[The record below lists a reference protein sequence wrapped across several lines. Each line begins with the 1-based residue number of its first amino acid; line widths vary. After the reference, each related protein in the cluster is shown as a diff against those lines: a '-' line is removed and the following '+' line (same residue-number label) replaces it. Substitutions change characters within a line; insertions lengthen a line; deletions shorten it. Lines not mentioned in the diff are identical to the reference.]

1 MIKMFRMFP
10 TRRWSGRGLIVVLGI
25 VVLVLVAAACN
36 DDGPTPTA
44 NPPTPTV
51 SSSSQ
56 ISTDS
61 GSEPNVK
68 ETTSPISF
76 ENLDA
81 DTIVAAQEVVLNRIY
96 ETLLPSVV
104 HIRVPTGEGSGFV
117 WDDQGHIVT
126 NHHVVAGANRI
137 VVILAD
143 DTEVDAEFLGSDPDS
158 DLAALEVNLPS
169 SVIPPVTLGDSA
181 ALKVG
186 QLSLAI
192 GNPFGQ
198 EFTLT
203 SGIVSALGRVIRSG
217 NTPFSIPEVIQSDTP
232 INPGNSGGP
241 LLDRHGRV
249 IGITTQNL
257 SSSGAN
263 SGIGFSVPINT
274 AKRVVPALIEQGR
287 FEHAWLG
294 ISGVSLN
301 RDLTEAMGLR
311 GETRGALVIDVAS
324 DSPADD
330 AGLRGSDRT
339 VMIEG
344 NDFQVG
350 GDVIVA
356 IESSPI
362 EGLDDLIGYL
372 NANTRPGDTVMLEII
387 RGDNE
392 RVPLDVTLGSRPI
405 SRAFGQN

>member
-1 MIKMFRMFP
+1 M
-10 TRRWSGRGLIVVLGI
+10 
-25 VVLVLVAAACN
+25 
-36 DDGPTPTA
+36 
-44 NPPTPTV
+44 
-51 SSSSQ
+51 
-56 ISTDS
+56 
-61 GSEPNVK
+61 
-68 ETTSPISF
+68 
-76 ENLDA
+76 
-81 DTIVAAQEVVLNRIY
+81 
-96 ETLLPSVV
+96 
-104 HIRVPTGEGSGFV
+104 
-117 WDDQGHIVT
+117 
-126 NHHVVAGANRI
+126 
-137 VVILAD
+137 
-143 DTEVDAEFLGSDPDS
+143 
-158 DLAALEVNLPS
+158 
-169 SVIPPVTLGDSA
+169 
-181 ALKVG
+181 
-186 QLSLAI
+186 
-192 GNPFGQ
+192 
-198 EFTLT
+198 
-203 SGIVSALGRVIRSG
+203 
-217 NTPFSIPEVIQSDTP
+217 
-232 INPGNSGGP
+232 
-241 LLDRHGRV
+241 
-249 IGITTQNL
+249 
-257 SSSGAN
+257 
-263 SGIGFSVPINT
+263 PINT

-301 RDLTEAMGLR
+301 RDLKEAMGLR

-339 VMIEG
+339 VMIED